1 MEFLGKED
9 KFKILIITGKAGTGK
24 SRLVYYTLFKNE
36 DVKKTWSVYG
46 LNYDELQ
53 YFTYENI
60 CRLTGKKIV
69 KKKILFV
76 IDYVTI
82 NAEQIGKWIK
92 SLYSSN
98 KEDDQ
103 DICIRILLVERAQLG
118 EGREP
123 YWYIKLVKENRLD
136 NLEVY
141 KNIATMNL
149 EDMSDQQLE
158 EIFVMYI
165 KTNEEKYKKKGIYPD
180 YTRCRKAGRE
190 IIEGLSDERCKTPL
204 YIMYIADVWI
214 NGNGRNKYNWKSNE
228 LLEYVVEKEDRKI
241 KSLFN
246 KDVSCENAFK
256 RILIFVMAFN
266 GLKLK
271 RKGFLDKEFETIRN
285 KSSDSSNLRNLFN
298 EIGKLED
305 DKEITLKP
313 VFPEI
318 VCEYYFLR
326 YLKSEM
332 ENSFDDKIIEEIIQ
346 QAWKKN
352 PKDFA
357 GFLCRIIEDFPDH
370 NLVTFENVLQEPAE
384 VECMELY
391 ADVLREYTY
400 WNSDVSNYYEAVCA
414 IFDNLLNQINSVT
427 IHEAHAVSL
436 FNMIWWCQQ
445 NKNELAP
452 YIKRIAKRI
461 SRSCIP
467 GKSCISGSII
477 CTICNTIKEISQE

>member
-36 DVKKTWSVYG
+36 DVKKAWSVYG

-149 EDMSDQQLE
+149 EDM
-158 EIFVMYI
+158 
-165 KTNEEKYKKKGIYPD
+165 
-180 YTRCRKAGRE
+180 
-190 IIEGLSDERCKTPL
+190 
-204 YIMYIADVWI
+204 
-214 NGNGRNKYNWKSNE
+214 
-228 LLEYVVEKEDRKI
+228 
-241 KSLFN
+241 
-246 KDVSCENAFK
+246 
-256 RILIFVMAFN
+256 
-266 GLKLK
+266 
-271 RKGFLDKEFETIRN
+271 
-285 KSSDSSNLRNLFN
+285 
-298 EIGKLED
+298 
-305 DKEITLKP
+305 
-313 VFPEI
+313 
-318 VCEYYFLR
+318 
-326 YLKSEM
+326 
-332 ENSFDDKIIEEIIQ
+332 
-346 QAWKKN
+346 
-352 PKDFA
+352 
-357 GFLCRIIEDFPDH
+357 
-370 NLVTFENVLQEPAE
+370 
-384 VECMELY
+384 
-391 ADVLREYTY
+391 
-400 WNSDVSNYYEAVCA
+400 
-414 IFDNLLNQINSVT
+414 
-427 IHEAHAVSL
+427 
-436 FNMIWWCQQ
+436 
-445 NKNELAP
+445 
-452 YIKRIAKRI
+452 
-461 SRSCIP
+461 
-467 GKSCISGSII
+467 
-477 CTICNTIKEISQE
+477 